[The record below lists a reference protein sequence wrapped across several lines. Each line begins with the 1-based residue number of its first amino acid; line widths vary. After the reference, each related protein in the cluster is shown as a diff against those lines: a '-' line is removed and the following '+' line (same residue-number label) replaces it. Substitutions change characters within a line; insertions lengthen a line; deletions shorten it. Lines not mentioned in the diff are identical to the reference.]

1 MIQPAEAKERYGFRD
16 ASDRE
21 DILTMSLLN
30 SVQAVQK
37 SKTVRVV
44 ERLMPVIVLG
54 MCVAVGVYAYHNGV
68 QISTFALPILMLLV
82 YIPQIKDNL
91 THKKEAATIAHDS
104 DVLGTHFLVGYA
116 TCLEKREKSV
126 LGGAVYSMKVRLQN
140 GEELDDVLLIRDF
153 YQRIQVGRKLFVAMA
168 DSPQAKQ
175 LIGIVPAYYD
185 TKVMREKGN
194 EQAERPDSRKL
205 RRITDQERRDCAAY
219 YGPMRRSVVME
230 QQKNRSFFF
239 LLPAAVLALI
249 SFPLD
254 KPVLMS
260 LGLLFLAGYIF
271 TFVADFWELRS
282 TLKALETEQELFVLD
297 TQVSAKPI
305 LESQQL
311 RNKAKTQAIDFRDRN
326 GKLVHRSTHRDD
338 WKHLNIGD
346 EVLLVYMGKKQPLA
360 CRKPNLPELLD
371 D

>member
-37 SKTVRVV
+37 SKTVRVA
-44 ERLMPVIVLG
+44 ERLMPFIILG
-54 MCVAVGVYAYHNGV
+54 LCIAVGIYSYHNGL
-68 QISTFALPILMLLV
+68 QITTLALPICMLMV
-82 YIPQIKDNL
+82 YIPQIKDTL
-91 THKKEAATIAHDS
+91 THKKEAATIAHDA

-116 TCLEKREKSV
+116 TCLERREKSV

-140 GEELDDVLLIRDF
+140 GEELDDVLLVRDF
-153 YQRIQVGRKLFVAMA
+153 YQRIQVGQKLFVSMA
-168 DSPQAKQ
+168 DSPKAQQ

-185 TKVMREKGN
+185 TKVLKEKGRN

-205 RRITDQERRDCAAY
+205 RRITDQERQDCAGY
-219 YGPMRRSVVME
+219 YGSMRRGMLIE
-230 QQKNRSFFF
+230 QQKNRSLFF
-239 LLPAAVLALI
+239 LLPAAVLAVI

-260 LGLLFLAGYIF
+260 LGLLLLAGFIF
-271 TFVADFWELRS
+271 TFVADYMELNS
-282 TLKALETEQELFVLD
+282 TLKSLRSDQELFVLD

-305 LESQQL
+305 LESKQL
-311 RNKAKTQAIDFRDRN
+311 RNKAKTQAIDFRDGN
-326 GKLVHRSTHRDD
+326 GKLVHRSTRIED
-338 WKHLNIGD
+338 WKNLNIGD
-346 EVLLVYMGKKQPLA
+346 RVLLVYMGKKQPLA
-360 CRKPNLPELLD
+360 CRKPDLAQ
-371 D
+371 